1 MFCQQQPV
9 DWLNWNATCAEGDL
23 RMFANFV
30 AEQDTVG
37 QDIVHS
43 MHNDLTCANKSKQK
57 IELNSVGTNSFVLA
71 F

>member
-1 MFCQQQPV
+1 
-9 DWLNWNATCAEGDL
+9 
-23 RMFANFV
+23 MFANFV

-57 IELNSVGTNSFVLA
+57 IELNSIGTNSFVLA